1 MASLLA
7 QGASKALRTI
17 STVLPQHT
25 KRLVLWSS
33 LYSKMH
39 GGQTF
44 TAEQSNTLNG
54 ALALC
59 KDQEALALPAMLG
72 KFIAKDLE
80 GCMVAAR
87 KAIRGEKTEEAA
99 AAEFLHSVPSW
110 LRYASDALVLR
121 DFRELLATHR
131 RAIA

>member
-25 KRLVLWSS
+25 KRLVLWCS
-33 LYSKMH
+33 LYGKMC
-39 GGQTF
+39 GNQSF
-44 TAEQSNTLNG
+44 TKEQRTSLNS

-59 KDQEALALPAMLG
+59 KDQEALELPAMLG
-72 KFIAKDLE
+72 KFISKDLDD
-80 GCMVAAR
+80 CMAAAR

-99 AAEFLHSVPSW
+99 AEDFVHSVPSW
-110 LRYASDALVLR
+110 LRYASDALMLR

>member
-25 KRLVLWSS
+25 KRLVLWCS
-33 LYSKMH
+33 LYGKMC
-39 GGQTF
+39 GNQNF
-44 TAEQSNTLNG
+44 TKEQRTSLNS

-59 KDQEALALPAMLG
+59 KDQEALELPAMLG
-72 KFIAKDLE
+72 KFISQDLD

-99 AAEFLHSVPSW
+99 AEDFVLSVPSW
-110 LRYASDALVLR
+110 LRYASDALMLS
-121 DFRELLATHR
+121 DFRSLLATHR
-131 RAIA
+131 RAMA